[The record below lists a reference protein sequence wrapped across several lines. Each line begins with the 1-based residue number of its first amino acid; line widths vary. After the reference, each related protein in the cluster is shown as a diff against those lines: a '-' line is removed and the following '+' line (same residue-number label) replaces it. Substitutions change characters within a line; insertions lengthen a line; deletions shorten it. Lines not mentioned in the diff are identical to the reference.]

1 MHFYLYNFSI
11 NTAFKNQDHNQDIAY
26 ISNRVIA
33 PYFMGFSRVEK
44 QQIDTDISSLPQKTT
59 LLKFSLLF

>member
-11 NTAFKNQDHNQDIAY
+11 NTAFKKQDHNQDIAY